1 MSEVVFWDILVFLE
15 ANKTYKELMKD
26 KSINYDMRKKLNSMN
41 ITQNKNQSMTKKNTD
56 KDSEKKKNSAQ
67 IFDMN
72 KQQIF
77 GGGGGDNKTHFL
89 SKNFITNFIK
99 EHISFNET
107 LAVWVPRFIYIPNC

>member
-1 MSEVVFWDILVFLE
+1 
-15 ANKTYKELMKD
+15 
-26 KSINYDMRKKLNSMN
+26 MN

-77 GGGGGDNKTHFL
+77 GGGGE
-89 SKNFITNFIK
+89 IIK
-99 EHISFNET
+99 PIFYLKILLQT
-107 LAVWVPRFIYIPNC
+107 LLKSI